1 MSEEVILYDPTSE
14 TTPSIRPRLKP
25 PQSLGGKTVALL
37 DLGKLRSDEFLD
49 YLDVLLTERQVTVKR
64 FAKPTNAKTAPV
76 KVLQDIAANADVVIE
91 ALSD

>member
-1 MSEEVILYDPTSE
+1 MNNDTTIFDPTSE
-14 TTPSIRPRLKP
+14 ITSTMRSRLKP
-25 PQSLGGKTVALL
+25 PASLEGRTVALL

-49 YLDVLLTERQVTVKR
+49 HLDVLLTERQISVKR

-76 KVLQDIAANADVVIE
+76 EVLQDIAANADIVVE

>member
-1 MSEEVILYDPTSE
+1 MNTETTLFDPTSE
-14 TTPSIRPRLKP
+14 MTSAIRPRLKP
-25 PQSLGGKTVALL
+25 PQSLKGKTVALL

-49 YLDVLLTERQVTVKR
+49 HLDELLTKRQISVKR

-76 KVLQDIAANADVVIE
+76 KVLQDIATNADIVVE